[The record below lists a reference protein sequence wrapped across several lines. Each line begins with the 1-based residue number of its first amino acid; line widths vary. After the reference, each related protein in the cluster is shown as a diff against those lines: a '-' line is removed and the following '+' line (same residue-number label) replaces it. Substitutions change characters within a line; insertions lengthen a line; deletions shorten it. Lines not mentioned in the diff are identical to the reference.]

1 MRNAVSCPDCAG
13 VALRVRIGP
22 ESDQY
27 RCGECNLAFELDW
40 SETPKSIEVRS
51 KALAFRST
59 CPTCGPRQSF
69 YPSVSGEAGPL
80 YYFLAQCAKC
90 GELLQRCTRC
100 QALNPREYGWA
111 VCHFCKQGYHI
122 PTEEQERQR
131 WATQGRSFLCF
142 QANPDQGASD
152 PRLD

>member
-13 VALRVRIGP
+13 TALRTRIGP
-22 ESDQY
+22 ERDQY
-27 RCGECNLAFELDW
+27 WCGECNRAFELDW
-40 SETPKSIEVRS
+40 SETSKSMDVRS
-51 KALAFRST
+51 KALAFRYT
-59 CPTCGPRQSF
+59 CPTCGPGQSF
-69 YPSVSGEAGPL
+69 YPSVSGDAGPL

-90 GELLQRCTRC
+90 GELLQRCTHC

-122 PTEEQERQR
+122 PTEEQEKQR
-131 WATQGRSFLCF
+131 WASQGRSFLCF
-142 QANPDQGASD
+142 QANPDQGAPD